1 MEINISLNIILK
13 LLAAQHYVLRPGL
26 DWPGSGLTNFLQHNS
41 KLTAIMNKKSKNL
54 ATVMPEQPQYSS
66 TQGRKNYIKR
76 SFIASSVVH
85 EEISKNPPTL
95 EIMYGSVQQQNS
107 EPLAIINKKS
117 KKT

>member
-1 MEINISLNIILK
+1 
-13 LLAAQHYVLRPGL
+13 
-26 DWPGSGLTNFLQHNS
+26 
-41 KLTAIMNKKSKNL
+41 
-54 ATVMPEQPQYSS
+54 MPEQPQYSS

-107 EPLAIINKKS
+107 EPLAIMNKK
-117 KKT
+117 